1 MVQTPPKPDVG
12 RTPAHPRARKSFL
25 VLAGLLSIAVAAGS
39 GLGIATIRH
48 VEGQLIKID
57 VGAGCQGN
65 CLPDVVPEPQC
76 SKKPCTFLILGSDS
90 REGFV
95 KNTNVEG
102 QRADTII
109 LVQVDP
115 VHERTIVLSIP
126 RDLRVNIPGFGMNK
140 INTAF
145 SHGPNVM
152 VKTVTQLTGI
162 KINHYIEINFV
173 GFEGIVN
180 ALGGVPICVDRPLI
194 DQLTGLN
201 LPRKGCY
208 NLKGQQALEFVRA
221 RHIEGDLIPDFSRI
235 SRQQQFMRA
244 VIQKSLSIGSVTQ
257 LPDLIDAVKSNL
269 VIDKNLNL
277 YSLQDLTIKLAELGQ
292 HGVDFRVVP
301 SVPEMIGDV
310 AYVTLLEPRA
320 SDLFKRIR
328 EGQNLGG
335 LGREAPGTPVSPANV
350 AIRIFDA
357 DSGGQAEEVAAYLSK
372 AGFDVGPVLPA
383 PADLPTSQII
393 WGHSGAGESRVVS
406 AYLTSML
413 VVYDNARARRS
424 EITIV
429 IGSDFPGV
437 D

>member
-1 MVQTPPKPDVG
+1 MVQMPSKPDAVA
-12 RTPAHPRARKSFL
+12 TPAHPRARKSFL
-25 VLAGLLSIAVAAGS
+25 VLAGLLSIAVAVGS
-39 GLGIATIRH
+39 GLAIATIRH

-57 VGAGCQGN
+57 VGAGCEGN
-65 CLPDVVPEPQC
+65 CLPDVVPEPKC
-76 SKKPCTFLILGSDS
+76 SAKACTFLILGSDS
-90 REGFV
+90 REGFTE
-95 KNTNVEG
+95 NTNVEG

-115 VHERTIVLSIP
+115 VNKRTIVLSIP

-162 KINHYIEINFV
+162 KINHYMEVNFV

-180 ALGGVPICVDRPLI
+180 ALGGVPICVDRPLV

-201 LPRKGCY
+201 LPGKGCY
-208 NLKGQQALEFVRA
+208 NLKGQQALAFVRA
-221 RHIEGDLIPDFSRI
+221 RHIEGDIIPDFSRI

-244 VIQKSLSIGSVTQ
+244 VIQKSLSIGSVTH
-257 LPDLIDAVKSNL
+257 LPDLIDAVKDNL

-301 SVPEMIGDV
+301 AVPETIGDV
-310 AYVTLLEPRA
+310 AYVTLLQPNA
-320 SDLFKRIR
+320 SDLFRKIR
-328 EGQNLGG
+328 EGKKLGS
-335 LGREAPGTPVSPANV
+335 LGRESPGTPISPANV

-357 DSGGQAEEVAAYLSK
+357 DSGGQAQEVAAYLSK
-372 AGFDVGPVLPA
+372 AGFDVGPVLSA
-383 PADLPTSQII
+383 PAELTKSQII
-393 WGHSGAGESRVVS
+393 WGHGGVGESRVVS

-413 VVYDNARARRS
+413 VVYDNAHARAS
-424 EITIV
+424 EITVV
-429 IGSDFPGV
+429 IGSDFPGI